1 MENLKPSTKSLAE
14 KPSKTLRANA
24 AWANAAGVEIES
36 FTFSAQHSSVN
47 FGYKESSEGNRK
59 REICDSVASPD
70 KYPKC
75 VALKLDGSSIFQYYI
90 NILNITKHCLATVSG
105 WIDYTCDHHGGLPA
119 CARKTLAAASKTST
133 VMSLRPLPRALA
145 QALRSLTRA
154 TSSSNKFLL
163 KAVTH
168 HVQ

>member
-1 MENLKPSTKSLAE
+1 MEHLVPSTKSLAE
-14 KPSKTLRANA
+14 KPSKTLQANA

-47 FGYKESSEGNRK
+47 FGYKESSEGNGK

-90 NILNITKHCLATVSG
+90 NITKHCLATVSG
-105 WIDYTCDHHGGLPA
+105 WIDY
-119 CARKTLAAASKTST
+119 
-133 VMSLRPLPRALA
+133 M
-145 QALRSLTRA
+145 
-154 TSSSNKFLL
+154 
-163 KAVTH
+163 
-168 HVQ
+168 

>member
-1 MENLKPSTKSLAE
+1 MEHLKPSTKSLAE

-47 FGYKESSEGNRK
+47 FGYKESSEGNGK

-75 VALKLDGSSIFQYYI
+75 VALKSDGSSIFQYYI
-90 NILNITKHCLATVSG
+90 NITKHCLATVSG
-105 WIDYTCDHHGGLPA
+105 WIDYMWPPWHGSLPA

-154 TSSSNKFLL
+154 TSASNKFLL